1 MKMVDKK
8 KLRGIIAII
17 AMIAVGLSGVIGYAI
32 GSNRNTNTT
41 AKVVLKNKNKKIE
54 PDKKTET
61 KKLSVEEIKS
71 FLVAYYTKKDL
82 EENRNRYKP
91 FLTESMYNGVV
102 AQENEPVAQT
112 YKGYVI
118 NQKFRDAD
126 IYINPEKYCPCKC

>member
-32 GSNRNTNTT
+32 GNNRNTKTT
-41 AKVVLKNKNKKIE
+41 DKVVLKTQNKKIE

-91 FLTESMYNGVV
+91 FLM
-102 AQENEPVAQT
+102 
-112 YKGYVI
+112 K
-118 NQKFRDAD
+118 
-126 IYINPEKYCPCKC
+126 

>member
-32 GSNRNTNTT
+32 GNNRNTKTT
-41 AKVVLKNKNKKIE
+41 DKVVLKTQNKKIE

-91 FLTESMYNGVV
+91 F
-102 AQENEPVAQT
+102 
-112 YKGYVI
+112 
-118 NQKFRDAD
+118 
-126 IYINPEKYCPCKC
+126 